1 MRYPDRS
8 FHFTSLVSATGK
20 HKTSIQISESKEIT
34 AVSSRKRQ
42 AKDISNIGFDF
53 FRGAARDA
61 FVTFMQT
68 ENCTASVRWE
78 HEHYFTDTILS
89 DT

>member
-20 HKTSIQISESKEIT
+20 HKTSIQKSESKEIT

-53 FRGAARDA
+53 FRGAAR
-61 FVTFMQT
+61 VTFMQT

>member
-1 MRYPDRS
+1 MSSSSCYRKTQD
-8 FHFTSLVSATGK
+8 K
-20 HKTSIQISESKEIT
+20 HSVNESKEIT

-53 FRGAARDA
+53 FRGATRIA

-68 ENCTASVRWE
+68 ENSTACE
-78 HEHYFTDTILS
+78 MGT
-89 DT
+89 